1 MSDLLQYLTDHRS
14 ELVELHPDPTFH
26 RELDSLINSLA
37 GEEDERV
44 RSAEI
49 WRVVGKYPP
58 VISDLSRH
66 GFAPQTPDGPA
77 TVPPTT
83 AYPARPQPEPP
94 RQSQP
99 PGRAASWPGREIVS
113 AVLAVA
119 IVVTTLAI
127 LVISLFRT
135 DEAGRAVSKDAL
147 VFANGL
153 LGVVLGYYFG
163 RLPGETIAANAR
175 ADADR
180 ANTAL
185 DQMVG
190 EVRSVLNAGTTAQ
203 RGTGGALA
211 PDQADR
217 LRDLVARYASRR

>member
-1 MSDLLQYLTDHRS
+1 MSDLLQYLADHGT
-14 ELVELHPDPTFH
+14 ELVELSTEPAFH
-26 RELDSLINSLA
+26 RELNSLIKSLA
-37 GEEDERV
+37 GEDDDSV
-44 RSAEI
+44 RTAEI

-58 VISDLSRH
+58 IVSDLAGH
-66 GFAPQTPDGPA
+66 GFARPAAGGSSVVPQA
-77 TVPPTT
+77 TAPVTG
-83 AYPARPQPEPP
+83 AEPKP
-94 RQSQP
+94 QSQSRT
-99 PGRAASWPGREIVS
+99 PGKAPSWPGREIVS
-113 AVLAVA
+113 AVLAVL
-119 IVVTTLAI
+119 IVVTTLTI

-135 DEAGRAVSKDAL
+135 DAASGAASKDAL

-163 RLPGETIAANAR
+163 RLPGETIAANAK

-190 EVRSVLNAGTTAQ
+190 EVRSVLNTGTAAQ

-211 PDQADR
+211 PEQVDR
-217 LRDLVARYASRR
+217 LRDVVARHSSRR